1 MKRIVCSILLV
12 FSLLCLI
19 SCKEEENYDGQVM
32 VTFHLEGG
40 TYMNCTRPVVLYFDF
55 QTGGDNYICSPT
67 DLTRK
72 EITKSGYDLAGW
84 YRTKIENGDEVSYA
98 DPFDFEN
105 DKVDENGITLY
116 ALWEKKVKYAY
127 NVCYYNSNNELI
139 VLGTYNVKAGDKFED
154 YLNYAA
160 NNWGNTALG
169 YYDESGNEWDT
180 EFKHPGGETSLTVNV
195 YVKYL
200 EGEYLIAKSADD
212 LGSLIAASKNIY
224 LVNDIDLNGNNLCF
238 KNYRGHLIGNGYT
251 ISNFNLNYGA
261 GRDDLIPDFEDEG
274 KTSLCLS
281 LFGKTKGAII
291 ENVSFKDVTFKLNTT
306 FKLTHKVY
314 IAPLAV
320 SMEDTKIKNVNFDGT
335 LEIIKLPTDF
345 NIEENLIISELP
357 YYLKDDLSIIE
368 NVNVNLT
375 KITN

>member
-55 QTGGDNYICSPT
+55 QTGEDNYICSPT

-139 VLGTYNVKAGDKFED
+139 VLGTYNVKAGDK
-154 YLNYAA
+154 
-160 NNWGNTALG
+160 W
-169 YYDESGNEWDT
+169 
-180 EFKHPGGETSLTVNV
+180 
-195 YVKYL
+195 
-200 EGEYLIAKSADD
+200 
-212 LGSLIAASKNIY
+212 
-224 LVNDIDLNGNNLCF
+224 
-238 KNYRGHLIGNGYT
+238 
-251 ISNFNLNYGA
+251 
-261 GRDDLIPDFEDEG
+261 
-274 KTSLCLS
+274 
-281 LFGKTKGAII
+281 
-291 ENVSFKDVTFKLNTT
+291 
-306 FKLTHKVY
+306 
-314 IAPLAV
+314 
-320 SMEDTKIKNVNFDGT
+320 
-335 LEIIKLPTDF
+335 
-345 NIEENLIISELP
+345 
-357 YYLKDDLSIIE
+357 
-368 NVNVNLT
+368 
-375 KITN
+375 